1 MPSKHVNAVE
11 RQYRQA
17 HVDRQATVDAVETD
31 VHLPK
36 PSTMRRATVRY
47 RSLFYRFLHT
57 TIMYFR
63 TTEMIHNDVERK
75 MVPLSLTTYMYGV
88 NVRRWVLGR
97 CRCLELVLSCLGW
110 FWCWFSAVPSLEG
123 CWWVLVQALV

>member
-17 HVDRQATVDAVETD
+17 HVVRQTTVDAVETD

-75 MVPLSLTTYMYGV
+75 MVPLSLYTIMYGV
-88 NVRRWVLGR
+88 SMRRWFLEQV
-97 CRCLELVLSCLGW
+97 RCLELVLEW
-110 FWCWFSAVPSLEG
+110 F
-123 CWWVLVQALV
+123 